1 MIKQLHHIITN
12 LKRYQWVYAAVFL
25 VLISSCSIKGG
36 IKNLL
41 HTTSVETSLASGVN
55 SGKSGY
61 TSGNISMENCSKYQ
75 ELDTKIVKS
84 QQLDL
89 QDLLP
94 VLLFSA
100 ALFSLLFLFYDFK
113 EQNHPRYGDTRKRG
127 YHIPLFLQYQKIIIY
142 A

>member
-61 TSGNISMENCSKYQ
+61 TFGNISMENCSKYQ
-75 ELDTKIVKS
+75 ELDAKIVKS

-89 QDLLP
+89 QDFLP

-100 ALFSLLFLFYDFK
+100 ALFGMLFLFYIAK
-113 EQNHPRYGDTRKRG
+113 EQNHPKYSDTRKRG
-127 YHIPLFLQYQKIIIY
+127 YRIPLFLQYQKIIIY

>member
-1 MIKQLHHIITN
+1 MIRQLHHILIN
-12 LKRYQWVYAAVFL
+12 LKRYQWVYAAIFL

-41 HTTSVETSLASGVN
+41 HTTSAETSVAFGSNTVKGAYSLANV
-55 SGKSGY
+55 
-61 TSGNISMENCSKYQ
+61 SMDNCSIY
-75 ELDTKIVKS
+75 EDLDAKIVKS
-84 QQLDL
+84 QHLDL

-100 ALFSLLFLFYDFK
+100 ALFGLLFLFYNFK
-113 EQNHPRYGDTRKRG
+113 EQNHPKYSDTRKRG
-127 YHIPLFLQYQKIIIY
+127 YRIPLFLQYQKIIIY